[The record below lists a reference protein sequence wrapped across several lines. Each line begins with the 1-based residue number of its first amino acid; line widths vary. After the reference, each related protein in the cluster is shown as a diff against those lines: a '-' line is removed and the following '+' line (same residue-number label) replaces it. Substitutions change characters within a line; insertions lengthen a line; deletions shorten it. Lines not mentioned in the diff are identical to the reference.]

1 MEKSI
6 VRFRSSTWRWLF
18 GSLAGWGT
26 LLLCLVGVGF
36 VIIAWRAIV
45 NLSSGYELTD
55 QRLIIRRGIVN
66 KSTDEVELYRVKD
79 SAVRYS
85 IINQLTDIGTIEI
98 HSSDPTTAQGPLEL
112 RDIPHARAVREEL
125 RRLTDAARQQRR
137 VREVDIDVEPG

>member
-6 VRFRSSTWRWLF
+6 VRFRSSTWRWLL

-26 LLLCLVGVGF
+26 LLLCLVGVGL

-66 KSTDEVELYRVKD
+66 KSTDEVELYRVKN
-79 SAVRYS
+79 SMVHYS

-98 HSSDPTTAQGPLEL
+98 HSSDPTTVNGPLAL

-137 VREVDIDVEPG
+137 VREVDIDVEP

>member
-6 VRFRSSTWRWLF
+6 VRFRSSTWRWLL

-26 LLLCLVGVGF
+26 LLLCLVGVGL

-66 KSTDEVELYRVKD
+66 KSTDEVELYRVKN
-79 SAVRYS
+79 SMVHYS

-98 HSSDPTTAQGPLEL
+98 HSSDPTTVNEPLAL

-137 VREVDIDVEPG
+137 VREVDIDVEP